1 MELLFVPPVVENLGL
16 ILVLGK
22 ANPDLGLLLEL
33 GLLEVV
39 LCGDLVTKGL
49 PRVDGDRPVGRMCT
63 E

>member
-49 PRVDGDRPVGRMCT
+49 PRVDGD
-63 E
+63 